1 MQPLKRLAFAA
12 TAGLGLMML
21 PALVV
26 PVAAIAED
34 PSKKAPEKPAAAAQS
49 PSAAKPSAAKP
60 AADKAEADKA
70 TTDKTA
76 KAVPAPVPAT
86 KPAAASP
93 SAAAGSAWNTEV
105 APAQAPD
112 GLALNPRQT
121 EIVNKIS
128 SYFADLSTLK
138 GNFVQIGADNKRMRG
153 TFYVK
158 RPGRF
163 RFDYARPSR
172 QIVIS
177 DGRYL
182 AIQDLDLN
190 NEDRVALDETPF
202 RLLLRTDVNLVR
214 DARIVE
220 VQEAED
226 LLVVTL
232 EDKSATTTGRI
243 KLYLATKPMLELKEW
258 VTRDPQGLDTRVEV
272 SDLAKSVD
280 LDGDL
285 FQIKPVG
292 KHMTTP

>member
-12 TAGLGLMML
+12 TAGLGLMLL
-21 PALVV
+21 PAVVV

-34 PSKKAPEKPAAAAQS
+34 PSSTAAEKPAAAQ
-49 PSAAKPSAAKP
+49 PSSSEKP
-60 AADKAEADKA
+60 AADKAPADKA
-70 TTDKTA
+70 TPDKAA
-76 KAVPAPVPAT
+76 KAVPVPVPAARPGEAT
-86 KPAAASP
+86 PP
-93 SAAAGSAWNTEV
+93 AAAGSAWNTEV
-105 APAQAPD
+105 APAQSAD

-121 EIVNKIS
+121 EIVNKVS
-128 SYFADLSTLK
+128 GYFADLSTLQ

-153 TFYVK
+153 KFYVK

-232 EDKSATTTGRI
+232 EDKSASSTGRI
-243 KLYLATKPMLELKEW
+243 KLFLATKPMLELKEW
-258 VTRDPQGLDTRVEV
+258 VTRDAQGLDTRVEV

-280 LDGDL
+280 LDGEL
-285 FQIKPVG
+285 FLIKPVG

>member
-1 MQPLKRLAFAA
+1 M
-12 TAGLGLMML
+12 
-21 PALVV
+21 
-26 PVAAIAED
+26 
-34 PSKKAPEKPAAAAQS
+34 
-49 PSAAKPSAAKP
+49 
-60 AADKAEADKA
+60 
-70 TTDKTA
+70 
-76 KAVPAPVPAT
+76 PAPVPAT
-86 KPAAASP
+86 KPGEASP
-93 SAAAGSAWNTEV
+93 PAAAGSAWNTEV

-121 EIVNKIS
+121 EIVNKVS
-128 SYFADLSTLK
+128 GYFADLSTLK
-138 GNFVQIGADNKRMRG
+138 GSFVQIGADNKRMRG
-153 TFYVK
+153 KFYVK

-232 EDKSATTTGRI
+232 EDKSPDTPGRI

-258 VTRDPQGLDTRVEV
+258 VTRDAQGLDTRVEV
-272 SDLAKSVD
+272 SDLAKSRRNRRRAVPHQAGRKAHD
-280 LDGDL
+280 N
-285 FQIKPVG
+285 PVNTG
-292 KHMTTP
+292 GVAVRTLGNRRPGEKLGTGGNIFVKSLAGLY